1 MLCDEC
7 KKRIACMHIT
17 KIVNNQKVEK
27 HLCEQCAKENGEI
40 SFLVDNKISVHDF
53 LKGMVNQCF
62 DSPQNHNETAC
73 PLCGM
78 TYSDF
83 SRNGKI
89 GCSVCYTTFGSRLE
103 PLLHR
108 IHGSSVHTG
117 KMPKRTGGALEIMQ
131 QLKRLRQELEQHVAR
146 EEYEQAAVLR
156 DEIRNLEQKSSEIK
170 TDGTGR
176 QCQCQ

>member
-17 KIVNNQKVEK
+17 KIINNQKVER
-27 HLCEQCAKENGEI
+27 HLCEQCAKESGEI
-40 SFLVDNKISVHDF
+40 SFLVDSKISVHDF
-53 LKGMVNQCF
+53 LKGMVTHCF
-62 DSPQNHNETAC
+62 DSQNPTETAC

-117 KMPKRTGGALEIMQ
+117 KMPKRAGGALEARQ
-131 QLKRLRQELEQHVAR
+131 QLKQLRQQLEQHVAQ

-156 DEIRNLEQKSSEIK
+156 DKIRDLEQKSMESKKDE
-170 TDGTGR
+170 TGG
-176 QCQCQ
+176 QCQC